1 MWQGKH
7 VLVTMIF
14 LSLVAMCLLGSKT
27 ERKEESKYTMINME
41 TAKSIFEEEGD
52 YIILDVRHA
61 DEYAEGHIKGA
72 IHIDNDVIGTEEIDK
87 LPDKEQTI
95 YVYCRSG
102 NRSKQ
107 AAKKLADLGYKNI
120 VEIGGILDW
129 KGEIVK

>member
-1 MWQGKH
+1 MKGKH
-7 VLVTMIF
+7 ALVTVVF
-14 LSLVAMCLLGSKT
+14 LFLVAMGLLGCKT
-27 ERKEESKYTMINME
+27 EKKEESKFTMIDMDA
-41 TAKSIFEEEGD
+41 AKSIFEEEGD

-72 IHIDNDVIGTEEIDK
+72 IHMDNDGIGTEEIK
-87 LPDKEQTI
+87 ELRDKEQTI

-107 AAKKLADLGYKNI
+107 AAKKLAELGYTNV

>member
-1 MWQGKH
+1 MRSKH
-7 VLVTMIF
+7 VLVTAVF
-14 LSLVAMCLLGSKT
+14 LFSVAMGLLGCKM
-27 ERKEESKYTMINME
+27 ERKEESRFTMIDMDM
-41 TAKSIFEEEGD
+41 AKSIFEEEGD

-72 IHIDNDVIGTEEIDK
+72 IHMDNDVIGTEEIQE

-102 NRSKQ
+102 SRSKQ
-107 AAKKLADLGYKNI
+107 AAKKLAELGYKNV

>member
-1 MWQGKH
+1 MKDKY
-7 VLVTMIF
+7 F
-14 LSLVAMCLLGSKT
+14 LLTIALISAIAVCISGCG
-27 ERKEESKYTMINME
+27 KEEKKESNYQMIDMDMAQN
-41 TAKSIFEEEGD
+41 IFEEEGD

-61 DEYAEGHIKGA
+61 DEYAQGHIKGA
-72 IHIDNDVIGTEEIDK
+72 INIDNDVIGTEEIAE

-107 AAKKLADLGYKNI
+107 AAKKLALLGYANV
-120 VEIGGILDW
+120 VEIGGIMDW

>member
-1 MWQGKH
+1 MKDKY
-7 VLVTMIF
+7 F
-14 LSLVAMCLLGSKT
+14 LLTIALISAIAVCISGCG
-27 ERKEESKYTMINME
+27 KEEKEENSYQMIDMDMAQN
-41 TAKSIFEEEGD
+41 IFEEEGD

-61 DEYAEGHIKGA
+61 DEFAQGHIKGA
-72 IHIDNDVIGTEEIDK
+72 MNIDNDVIGTEEIAE

-107 AAKKLADLGYKNI
+107 AAKKLALLGYANV
-120 VEIGGILDW
+120 VEIGGIIDW

>member
-1 MWQGKH
+1 MWQGKY

>member
-1 MWQGKH
+1 
-7 VLVTMIF
+7 
-14 LSLVAMCLLGSKT
+14 
-27 ERKEESKYTMINME
+27 MINME
-41 TAKSIFEEEGD
+41 IAKSIFEEEGD

-61 DEYAEGHIKGA
+61 DEYAEGRIKGA

-107 AAKKLADLGYKNI
+107 AAKKLEDLGYKNI

>member
-1 MWQGKH
+1 MKGKH

-14 LSLVAMCLLGSKT
+14 LLLVAMCLLGCKT